1 MLQWAA
7 PVVASEFLTVNEVD
21 NMLFNSFR
29 FAFFFPALAAVYF
42 LSPQA
47 ARGVVLIAA
56 GYYCCMAAHPA
67 FGLALLFATLVNY
80 AAARA
85 LAATTRP
92 ALRRLELGLAIALG
106 LSQLFAFKYYG
117 FFLGALESALE
128 SLGIALDWP
137 VLHPWVPIGLSFYTL
152 VTLGYTLDVYAGRQ
166 SAERRLD
173 RFAAFAGFFPL
184 LAAGPIERGSRLLPQ
199 FSEYHAFEY
208 DRVTQGLKL
217 MTWGLFK
224 KVVMADRLAVM
235 VDSAYSDPSARPG
248 PAMALALL
256 FYTYQIY
263 CDFSGYTDM
272 AIGAAQVLGFRVM
285 PNFDRPYAAASV
297 SEFWRRWHISL
308 STWFRDYLYIPLGGN
323 RTSTLRWTLIIFL
336 VFAASGLWHGARWTF
351 VVWGLLHAGFLA
363 VQRLSAP
370 IRSRWAGG
378 LWPGPRIRHA
388 ASVAVTFLCVA
399 LAWVVFRAESLAQAG
414 AVYRALGTGWANAEN
429 WAVFRH
435 APNLFG
441 VPPWV
446 CALAL
451 GFILFLEI
459 AQAAQTR
466 CPWPERLSR
475 QPRAIRWA
483 IYSAGLWTIFVL
495 GSFTQK
501 EFIYVVF

>member
-7 PVVASEFLTVNEVD
+7 LVAFPHFRTVIEIG
-21 NMLFNSFR
+21 NMLFNSFH
-29 FAFFFPALAAVYF
+29 FAFFFPAVAAAYF
-42 LSPQA
+42 LAPQA
-47 ARGVVLIAA
+47 ARGAVLIAA

-67 FGLALLFATLVNY
+67 FALALLFATLVNY
-80 AAARA
+80 SVSRA
-85 LAATTRP
+85 LMATTRP
-92 ALRRLELGLAIALG
+92 AWRRLELGLAIALG
-106 LSQLFAFKYYG
+106 LGQLFAFKYYA
-117 FFLGALESALE
+117 FFLGALEAALDSA
-128 SLGIALDWP
+128 GMALDWP
-137 VLHPWVPIGLSFYTL
+137 VPHPWMPIGLSFYTL
-152 VTLGYTLDVYAGRQ
+152 VTLGYTFDVYAGRQ

-184 LAAGPIERGSRLLPQ
+184 LAAGPIERGPRLLPQ
-199 FSEYHAFEY
+199 FGKYHAFEY

-235 VDSAYSDPSARPG
+235 VDSVYGDPSARPG

-272 AIGAAQVLGFRVM
+272 ALGAAQVLGFRVM
-285 PNFDRPYAAASV
+285 PNFDRPYASASV

-323 RTSTLRWTLIIFL
+323 RTSALRWTAIIFL

-351 VVWGLLHAGFLA
+351 VVWGLMHAAFLA

-370 IRSRWAGG
+370 IRSRCFGG
-378 LWPGPRIRHA
+378 SWPGPKLRHA
-388 ASVAVTFLCVA
+388 ACVALTFLCVA
-399 LAWVVFRAESLAQAG
+399 LAWVIFRAESLKQAG
-414 AVYRALGTGWANAEN
+414 AVYRALGAGWGSAEN

-441 VPPWV
+441 VPAWECV
-446 CALAL
+446 LML
-451 GFILFLEI
+451 GLILFLEM
-459 AQAAQTR
+459 AQAAHTR
-466 CPWPERLSR
+466 CPWHERLSR
-475 QPRAIRWA
+475 QPRIFRWA